1 MATANATTYFFTP
14 LVLMLIP
21 EHCHDE
27 FFVKFNFLD
36 IPCLKIALTKG
47 LGYSIVVGA
56 SIVKVPQILKL
67 LAAKSAA
74 GLSVTALYAELA
86 AITFGM
92 AYSVQMDFPFS
103 AWGEALFLSLQD
115 VILVMLIYMYNGQ
128 TLGLLL
134 FAPFY
139 AGASYVLCSPM
150 TPLDIVTKLQ
160 GSVLVIMLVSK
171 FIQIFASFQAGGTGQ
186 LSFITAFL
194 LFAGSVARIFT
205 TIQETGD
212 TLMTAQFILAGSMN
226 AIIMGQILW
235 YWNVDAKSKKE

>member
-1 MATANATTYFFTP
+1 MAGANATYFFTP

-27 FFVKFNFLD
+27 FFIKFNFLD
-36 IPCLKIALTKG
+36 VPCLKIALTKG
-47 LGYSIVVGA
+47 LGYGIVVGA
-56 SIVKVPQILKL
+56 SIVKVPHIMKL

-74 GLSVTALYAELA
+74 GLSITALYAELA
-86 AITFGM
+86 AITFTM

-103 AWGEALFLSLQD
+103 AWGESLFLSLQD

-139 AGASYVLCSPM
+139 AGVSYVLCSSM
-150 TPLDIVTKLQ
+150 TPLGLATKLQ

-171 FIQIFASFQAGGTGQ
+171 FIQILASYSAGNTGQ

-212 TLMTAQFILAGSMN
+212 MLMTSQFILAGALN
-226 AIIMGQILW
+226 GVIIAQILW
-235 YWNVDAKSKKE
+235 YWNAGAKAKEE

>member
-1 MATANATTYFFTP
+1 MAAVNATYFFTP
-14 LVLMLIP
+14 LVLMLVP

-36 IPCLKIALTKG
+36 VPCLKVAFTKA
-47 LGYSIVVGA
+47 LGYGIVVGA
-56 SIVKVPQILKL
+56 SIVKVPQIMKL

-86 AITFGM
+86 AITFTM
-92 AYSVQMDFPFS
+92 AYSIQMDFPFS
-103 AWGEALFLSLQD
+103 AWGESLFLSLQN
-115 VILVMLIYMYNGQ
+115 VILVMMIYMFCGQ

-134 FAPFY
+134 FAPLY
-139 AGASYVLCSPM
+139 AGVSYALCTSI
-150 TPLDIVTKLQ
+150 TPLDVVTKLQ

-171 FIQIFASFQAGGTGQ
+171 FIQIFASFQAGNTGQ

-212 TLMTAQFILAGSMN
+212 MLMTSQFILAGALN
-226 AIIMGQILW
+226 AVILGQILW
-235 YWNVDAKSKKE
+235 YWNVGDKLKKTE